1 MTVDII
7 DETQENSSESSKK
20 KCQYDYETLTSN
32 ITYLEVIVTE
42 ALSDWTSQI

>member
-20 KCQYDYETLTSN
+20 KCQYETLTSN